1 VKTERVLPSFDFE
14 SDRPCWMFDKVE
26 WTLGGEGSDLPYRWS
41 VNVAPCGLV
50 GRRYPG
56 CIVSRSC
63 APATVVLPSVA
74 VKVDSPLGLE
84 VVIPLEIP
92 MILRPPLLDV
102 QILKDRMATR
112 EGEWIGADKNS
123 SRRTRPIP

>member
-1 VKTERVLPSFDFE
+1 
-14 SDRPCWMFDKVE
+14 
-26 WTLGGEGSDLPYRWS
+26 

-112 EGEWIGADKNS
+112 EGE
-123 SRRTRPIP
+123 